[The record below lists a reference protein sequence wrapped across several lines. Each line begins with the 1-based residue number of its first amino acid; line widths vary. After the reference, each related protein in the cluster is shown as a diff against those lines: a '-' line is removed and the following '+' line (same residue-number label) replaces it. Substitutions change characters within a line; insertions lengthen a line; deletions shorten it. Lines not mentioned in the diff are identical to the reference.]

1 MVESIVLT
9 NEALDASL
17 LISQSVRDYVLKSV
31 DWGVVESSRTTYKFI
46 DEVGN
51 LVTNVTLESRSV
63 SIVGWVVADTQADM
77 TRRKKFLNRFVNPLH
92 KIVLE
97 YEGYTI
103 EGIADTSIRYGVEE
117 SENNEVMCKFMI
129 DLFCPDPMFR
139 NETPSNVVMADW
151 LPQFRFPLIIPEDG
165 GIVMGLRTPSTITAI
180 ENDGD
185 TDCGFVVVFQATGT
199 VTNPYIILIDT
210 QETIKLD
217 TTMEAGEVIEVSTI
231 PNKKTVVKVKGNTMV
246 NAFNE
251 YNFQVSTLFKF
262 RVGTNSVRYGAD
274 DSSENLIVN
283 VRYSPEYLE
292 VQQ

>member
-1 MVESIVLT
+1 MVESIILT

-129 DLFCPDPMFR
+129 NLFCPDPMFR

-151 LPQFRFPLIIPEDG
+151 VPQFHFPLIIPEDE
-165 GIVMGLRTPSTITAI
+165 GIVMGLRTPSTIIAI

-231 PNKKTVVKVKGNTMV
+231 PNKKTVVKIKGDTTV

-274 DSSENLIVN
+274 DNSENLIVN

>member
-1 MVESIVLT
+1 MVESITLT

-31 DWGVVESSRTTYKFI
+31 DWGVVESSRTTYKYI

-51 LVTNVTLESRSV
+51 LVTNVTLESRPV
-63 SIVGWVVADTQADM
+63 SIVGWVVAGTKDDM
-77 TRRKKFLNRFVNPLH
+77 TRRKKFLNKFVNPLH
-92 KIVLE
+92 KITLQ
-97 YEGYTI
+97 YDDYTI

-139 NETPSNVVMADW
+139 NDTPGNVVMADW
-151 LPQFRFPLIIPEDG
+151 LPQFHFPLTIPEDTG
-165 GIVMGLRTPSTITAI
+165 VIMGLRMPSSIVSI

-185 TDCGFVVVFQATGT
+185 VDCGFVVVFQATGT

-217 TTMEAGEVIEVSTI
+217 TVMEASDIIEVSTVV
-231 PNKKTVVKVKGNTMV
+231 NKKTVTKIKGDVKT
-246 NAFNE
+246 NAFDE
-251 YNFQVSTLFKF
+251 YNFDVSTMFKL
-262 RVGTNSVRYGAD
+262 RVGTNNVRYGAD
-274 DSSENLIVN
+274 ELVENLLVN

>member
-1 MVESIVLT
+1 MVESIILT

-17 LISQSVRDYVLKSV
+17 LISMSVKDYILKSV
-31 DWGVVESSRTTYKFI
+31 DWGVVQSSRTTYKFI
-46 DEVGN
+46 NEVGE

-63 SIVGWVVADTQADM
+63 SIVGWVIASTQSDL

-92 KIVLE
+92 KIILR
-97 YEGYTI
+97 YEDFVV

-117 SENNEVMCKFMI
+117 AENNEVMCKFMI

-139 NETPSNVVMADW
+139 NETAGNVVMADW
-151 LPQFRFPLIIPEDG
+151 IPQFHFPLVIPEDT
-165 GIVMGLRTPSTITAI
+165 GIIMGLRTPSSIVAI

-210 QETIKLD
+210 QEMIKLD
-217 TTMEAGEVIEVSTI
+217 TVMEAGEVIEVSTI
-231 PNKKTVVKVKGNTMV
+231 VNKKTVTKIKGDAKI
-246 NAFNE
+246 NAFDI
-251 YNFQVSTLFKF
+251 YNFEESTLFKL
-262 RVGTNSVRYGAD
+262 RVGTNNIRYGAD
-274 DSSENLIVN
+274 ENVENLLVN

-292 VQQ
+292 VQE

>member
-1 MVESIVLT
+1 MVESIILT

-77 TRRKKFLNRFVNPLH
+77 TRRKKFLNKFVNPLH

-97 YEGYTI
+97 YEGYVV
-103 EGIADTSIRYGVEE
+103 EGIADTSIKYGVEE

-139 NETPSNVVMADW
+139 NEIPSNVVMAGW
-151 LPQFRFPLIIPEDG
+151 LPQFRFPLIISEDE
-165 GIVMGLRTPSTITAI
+165 GIAMGLRTPSTIVAI

-199 VTNPYIILIDT
+199 VTNPYIVLIDT

-217 TTMEAGEVIEVSTI
+217 TTMEASEVIEVSTI
-231 PNKKTVVKVKGNTMV
+231 PNKKTVVKIKGDITV

-274 DSSENLIVN
+274 DNSENLIVN

>member
-1 MVESIVLT
+1 MVESIILT

-17 LISQSVRDYVLKSV
+17 LISMSVRDYVLKSV
-31 DWGVVESSRTTYKFI
+31 DWGVVESARTTYKFI

-63 SIVGWVVADTQADM
+63 SIVGYVVADTQEDM

-92 KIVLE
+92 RIMLA
-97 YEGYTI
+97 YEGYAI
-103 EGIADTSIRYGVEE
+103 EGIADTSIKYGVEE
-117 SENNEVMCKFMI
+117 AENNEVMCKFMI

-139 NETPSNVVMADW
+139 SEVEGNVTMADW
-151 LPQFRFPLIIPEDG
+151 LPQFHFPLIISEDSG
-165 GIVMGLRTPSTITAI
+165 VIMGLRTPSTIVAI

-199 VTNPYIILIDT
+199 VTKPYIILIDT

-217 TTMEAGEVIEVSTI
+217 TTMKAGEIIEVSTI
-231 PNKKTVVKVKGNTMV
+231 PNKKTVTKIKGDVKV

-251 YNFQVSTLFKF
+251 YDFSVSTLFKL
-262 RVGTNSVRYGAD
+262 RVGTNNVRYGAEAN
-274 DSSENLIVN
+274 SENLVVN